1 MTEIAIGVTGVTGHM
16 GRMLVRQV
24 LETPGTRL
32 AGGTVRAGSDA
43 AGRDIGTLCQA
54 EPLGQAAGTD
64 PHELF
69 AASDAVIDF
78 TLPEAVAGHAEAAA
92 ATGTAWIVGTTG
104 LESGQEAALDAAAA
118 HAPVVFAPNMSLG
131 VNLLF
136 VLAEQVAGALDD
148 SFDIEIVEMHHN
160 RKVDAPS
167 GTALGLGQAA
177 ARGRGIGFE
186 GAAVLSRE
194 GRTDPR
200 RRGDIGFAAL
210 RGGDVVRRAHRH
222 LRRRRRAGGNRAQG
236 GGAAHLRRRRR
247 HGGPVGVRSARRA
260 LQHDRRAR
268 PQRAVADG
276 TTRTWRS
283 APASERATSSLSAE
297 ARKLPSSSER
307 PCERSNS
314 RARRRAMNSTR
325 VQYGCMTVWRAGP
338 RPSLARIS
346 SERRVSLI
354 CSDRRAEST
363 LHLRARQ
370 ITRMSRPQ
378 NPITGPRAHQRK
390 PGPDGRA
397 GPDQDRDQDRH
408 AGPRQA
414 AVRQQHPVEQHRFAR
429 RLAVGLS
436 VHRGTIIWPLQAVK
450 RAGSARGG

>member
-69 AASDAVIDF
+69 AACDAVIDF

-194 GRTDPR
+194 GRTEPR

-210 RGGDVVRRAHRH
+210 RGGDVVGEHTVIFAGAGERVEIAHRA
-222 LRRRRRAGGNRAQG
+222 AGRHIYAA
-236 GGAAHLRRRRR
+236 GAVTA
-247 HGGPVGVRSARRA
+247 ARWA
-260 LQHDRRAR
+260 FGR
-268 PQRAVADG
+268 P
-276 TTRTWRS
+276 
-283 APASERATSSLSAE
+283 
-297 ARKLPSSSER
+297 
-307 PCERSNS
+307 
-314 RARRRAMNSTR
+314 
-325 VQYGCMTVWRAGP
+325 AG
-338 RPSLARIS
+338 RYSMIDVL
-346 SERRVSLI
+346 
-354 CSDRRAEST
+354 
-363 LHLRARQ
+363 
-370 ITRMSRPQ
+370 
-378 NPITGPRAHQRK
+378 
-390 PGPDGRA
+390 
-397 GPDQDRDQDRH
+397 
-408 AGPRQA
+408 
-414 AVRQQHPVEQHRFAR
+414 
-429 RLAVGLS
+429 GLS
-436 VHRGTIIWPLQAVK
+436 GR
-450 RAGSARGG
+450 